1 MKRLGMIDNGCK
13 FNIFS
18 QILPKIASLYIYSK
32 NKEIWNETVVK
43 TVLF

>member
-18 QILPKIASLYIYSK
+18 QILPKIAKFVYI
-32 NKEIWNETVVK
+32 
-43 TVLF
+43 F